1 MRLRTLIPVASGFLL
16 LSGLACGGGSKS
28 ASATSVAPAATGLA
42 YTNPTSTGWRFVKD
56 GSSTSTRLV
65 LNLVGPAGLMTRG
78 VGFNLQAPEGVKFEA
93 FANGLPIQDTGVY
106 QLQAVGSADPTEPVA
121 MTGGVKRG
129 NLLSVGI
136 YQKDRGQGAKDS
148 GAALCQIAL
157 SLDATAHLS
166 SGAALTLSVPKAK
179 AIPEDIGAIT
189 DDQQTLDRKMRM
201 TDLTI
206 ALGTL
211 TAN

>member
-1 MRLRTLIPVASGFLL
+1 MRFRTLFPMASGLLL

-28 ASATSVAPAATGLA
+28 APAAVTAPAATGLT
-42 YTNPTSTGWRFVKD
+42 YTNPTSTGWRLVKD
-56 GSSTSTRLV
+56 GSSTPTRLV
-65 LNLVGPAGLMTRG
+65 LNLVGPSGLMTRG
-78 VGFNLQAPEGVKFEA
+78 VGFNLQAPAGVKFET

-106 QLQAVGSADPTEPVA
+106 QLLAVGSSDATEPVA
-121 MTGGVKRG
+121 MIGGVKAG

-148 GAALCQIAL
+148 GVALCQIAL
-157 SLDATAHLS
+157 RLDGAAHLS
-166 SGAALTLSVPKAK
+166 SGAARTLSIPKAK
-179 AIPEDIGAIT
+179 AIPEDIGSIT
-189 DDQQTLDRKMRM
+189 DDQPTLDRKMRM
-201 TDLTI
+201 TDLTV